1 MIGFLMGRNRTVL
14 LLLAFLMISG
24 AVAFIA
30 IPKESD
36 PDIPI
41 PFIYIS
47 MIHEGISPEDAERLL
62 VQPMEKEL
70 RNITGIKEMRSTASV
85 GSASVILEFEAGF
98 DAKQALLDARSQV
111 ELAKTQLPTTTESPT
126 VNEINTALFPVMTL
140 SLSAALDE
148 RELITMARQLKRE
161 IVALPNVLSVEIGGD
176 REEVLEVEIDPVLL
190 DGYQIDF
197 QAVMDIVNRNNLLV
211 TAGALDTGAGRMV
224 FKVPGV
230 ITELGDILQ
239 LPVKVSG
246 STVVTLAD
254 IATLRSTFKDPDGFA
269 RVDGK
274 PAISL
279 EISKRSGANIIE
291 TVTQVQ
297 AVVSAAQQVMPEQVD
312 ITYILDQSAQIST
325 LLWDLLNNI
334 LSAMVIVMII
344 IIAVLGLRSA
354 LLVGLAIPGS
364 FLIGILLIYSLNI
377 TMNIVVL
384 FSLILVVGMLVDG
397 AIVIV
402 EMADK
407 RLKAGDSGFEAFSYA
422 ARQMAWPI
430 IASTLTTLAVF
441 IPLAFWPGTVGEF
454 MKYLPITVVLCLLAS
469 LCMALIFLPVLGHM
483 FNRSK
488 TGTKVDQVIPIST
501 GVRVYTSLLRS
512 LVKHPRKTLV
522 ATLICVLSIYSVY
535 GLYGVGIEFF
545 PDTEPE
551 TAMIQVHARGD
562 LSVIEKDELLRH
574 VEKRMIGMKDLRSV
588 YARSFAQSD
597 NEGKE
602 DLIGIVQF
610 RFTDWYQRS
619 PAKKILKDLQQRT
632 AGIPGLYLDIL
643 EEEGGPSGGKP
654 IEIEVSGLQQQD
666 LSKAV
671 ELIRDLM
678 LQMKGFN
685 NIEDNRPLPGI
696 EWILSVNRLEAAR
709 YGADIASIGNA
720 VQMVTSGINLTK
732 YRPDNAYDEIDVHAR
747 FPHSD
752 RTLQQLEYLRLKTAR
767 GMIPTSNFVEIRP
780 SPKTSII
787 QRVDG
792 RRVTTLKSDILEG
805 LLVDTQLKKLKEG
818 IGAINLPAGIA
829 LTFKGEDADQQES
842 MGFLLKAFLVALFI
856 MLLIL
861 VTQFNSVYQS
871 VLVLSAIIFST
882 AGVMLGL
889 FVTHQ
894 PFGIVMG
901 GIGVIALAG
910 IVVNNNIILIDA
922 YNRKRVQGISAV
934 EAAIATGSERL
945 RPVLLTSVTTIAGL
959 IPMAYGLNLDLIN
972 RQIGIG
978 APSSQMWTQL
988 ASTIAGGLSFA
999 TLLTL
1004 FLTPCMLV
1012 MGDHLLSKRAVI

>member
-1 MIGFLMGRNRTVL
+1 MIDFLMGRNRTVL
-14 LLLAFLMISG
+14 LLLAFLMIAG
-24 AVAFIA
+24 TAAFIA

-62 VQPMEKEL
+62 IQPMEKEL
-70 RNITGIKEMRSTASV
+70 RNITGLKEMKSTASA
-85 GSASVILEFEAGF
+85 GYASVILEFEAGF
-98 DAKQALLDARSQV
+98 DAKQALLDVRSQV
-111 ELAKTQLPTTTESPT
+111 ELAKRDLPTATESPS

-140 SLSAALDE
+140 SISAAFDE
-148 RELITMARQLKRE
+148 RQLIGIARQLKRE
-161 IVALPNVLSVEIGGD
+161 IIALPNVLSVEIGGD

-197 QAVMDIVNRNNLLV
+197 QTVMDVVSRNNLLV
-211 TAGALDTGAGRMV
+211 TAGALDTGTGRMI

-230 ITELGDILQ
+230 IDELNDILQ
-239 LPVKVSG
+239 LPIKVNG
-246 STVVTLAD
+246 STVVTFAD
-254 IATLRSTFKDPDGFA
+254 IARLRSTFKDPEGFA

-297 AVVSAAQQVMPEQVD
+297 AVVAAAKQVMPEQVD
-312 ITYILDQSAQIST
+312 ITYILDQSAQVST

-364 FLIGILLIYSLNI
+364 FLIGILLIFSLNI

-384 FSLILVVGMLVDG
+384 FSLILVVGMLVDA
-397 AIVIV
+397 AIVVV
-402 EMADK
+402 EMADT
-407 RLKAGDSGFEAFSYA
+407 RLKAGDNGYEAFSYA

-454 MKYLPITVVLCLLAS
+454 MKYLPITVVVCLLAS
-469 LCMALIFLPVLGHM
+469 LCMALIFLPVLGYM
-483 FNRSK
+483 FNRSRTSK
-488 TGTKVDQVIPIST
+488 KVEQDRSLSIGSKA
-501 GVRVYTSLLRS
+501 YMSLLKS
-512 LVKHPRKTLV
+512 LVKHPGKTLV
-522 ATLICVLSIYSVY
+522 ATLTCVFSVYALY

-562 LSVIEKDELLRH
+562 LSVIEKDKLLRQ
-574 VEKRMIGMKDLRSV
+574 VENRMIGMDDLRSV

-597 NEGKE
+597 SDGKE
-602 DLIGIVQF
+602 DLIGVVQF
-610 RFTDWYQRS
+610 RFTDWHQRS
-619 PAKKILKDLQQRT
+619 PAKTILRDIQQRT
-632 AGIPGLYLDIL
+632 TGIPGLYLDIV

-654 IEIEVSGLQQQD
+654 IEIEVSGLQQD
-666 LSKAV
+666 LSAAV

-678 LQMKGFN
+678 IEIKGFN
-685 NIEDNRPLPGI
+685 NVEDNRPLPGI
-696 EWILSVNRLEAAR
+696 EWLISVNRQEAAR

-720 VQMVTSGINLTK
+720 VQMVTAGINLTK
-732 YRPDNAYDEIDVHAR
+732 YRPNNAYDEIDVRAR
-747 FPHSD
+747 FPQVD
-752 RTLQQLEYLRLKTAR
+752 RTLQQLENLRIKTAK
-767 GMIPTSNFVEIRP
+767 GMIPVKNFVEIIP
-780 SPKTSII
+780 SHKTNII

-792 RRVTTLKSDILEG
+792 RQVATLKSDILDG
-805 LLVDTQLKKLKEG
+805 LLVDAQLKKLQKG
-818 IGAINLPAGIA
+818 ISELDFPASVA

-842 MGFLLKAFLVALFI
+842 MAFLLKAFLVALFI

-871 VLVLSAIIFST
+871 LLVLSAIIFST

-889 FVTHQ
+889 FITHQ

-922 YNRKRVQGISAV
+922 YNRKREQGVCAI

-945 RPVLLTSVTTIAGL
+945 RPVLLTSVTTITGL

-1012 MGDHLLSKRAVI
+1012 MGDRYLSKTA

>member
-1 MIGFLMGRNRTVL
+1 MIDFLMGRNRTVL

-24 AVAFIA
+24 VAAFIA

-70 RNITGIKEMRSTASV
+70 RNITGLKEMKSTASV
-85 GSASVILEFEAGF
+85 GYASVILEFDAGF
-98 DAKQALLDARSQV
+98 DAKQALLDVRSQV
-111 ELAKTQLPTTTESPT
+111 ELAKSQLPTATESPI

-140 SLSAALDE
+140 SISAAFDE
-148 RELITMARQLKRE
+148 RQLIAIARQLKRE

-197 QAVMDIVNRNNLLV
+197 QAVIDIVSRNNLLI
-211 TAGALDTGAGRMV
+211 TAGALDTGAGRMI

-230 ITELGDILQ
+230 VTELDDILQ
-239 LPVKVSG
+239 LPIKVNASA
-246 STVVTLAD
+246 VVTLDD

-274 PAISL
+274 PSISL

-291 TVTQVQ
+291 TVTQIQ
-297 AVVSAAQQVMPEQVD
+297 AVVAAAKQVMPEQVD
-312 ITYILDQSAQIST
+312 ITYILDQSAQINA

-344 IIAVLGLRSA
+344 IIFVLGLRSA

-364 FLIGILLIYSLNI
+364 FLIGILLIFSLNI

-397 AIVIV
+397 AIVVV
-402 EMADK
+402 ELADK
-407 RLKAGDSGFEAFSYA
+407 RLRAGDSGSEAFGCA

-483 FNRSK
+483 FNRSQAARK
-488 TGTKVDQVIPIST
+488 DGQVLPLSA
-501 GVRVYTSLLRS
+501 GVRMYISLLRS
-512 LVKHPRKTLV
+512 LVKHPGKTLV
-522 ATLICVLSIYSVY
+522 ATLVCVFSIYFVY
-535 GLYGVGIEFF
+535 SLYGVGIEFF

-562 LSVIEKDELLRH
+562 LSVIEKDELLRQ
-574 VEKRMIGMKDLRSV
+574 VENRMIGMNDLRSV

-597 NEGKE
+597 SEGKE
-602 DLIGIVQF
+602 DLIGAVRF
-610 RFTDWYQRS
+610 RFIDWHQRS
-619 PAKKILKDLQQRT
+619 PAKKILKDIQQRT
-632 AGIPGLYLDIL
+632 AGIPGLYLDVV

-654 IEIEVSGLQQQD
+654 IEIEVSGLQQRD
-666 LSKAV
+666 LSTAV
-671 ELIRDLM
+671 ELIRNLM
-678 LQMKGFN
+678 LQVRGFN
-685 NIEDNRPLPGI
+685 NIEDNRPLAGI
-696 EWILSVNRLEAAR
+696 EWVLSVSREEAAR
-709 YGADIASIGNA
+709 YGADVASIGNA
-720 VQMVTSGINLTK
+720 VQMVTTGVNLTK
-732 YRPDNAYDEIDVHAR
+732 YRPDNVYDEIDVRAR
-747 FPHSD
+747 FPNAD

-767 GMIPTSNFVEIRP
+767 GMIPVTNFVEITP
-780 SPKTSII
+780 APKTSII

-792 RRVTTLKSDILEG
+792 RQVAALKSDIIDG
-805 LLVDTQLKKLKEG
+805 LLVDTQLKKLKQG
-818 IGAINLPAGIA
+818 IATLNLPAGIE

-842 MGFLLKAFLVALFI
+842 IAFLLKAFLVALFI

-871 VLVLSAIIFST
+871 LLVLSAIIFST

-922 YNRKRVQGISAV
+922 YNRKREQGISAV

-945 RPVLLTSVTTIAGL
+945 RPVLLTSVTTITGL
-959 IPMAYGLNLDLIN
+959 VPMAFGLNLDLIN

-1012 MGDHLLSKRAVI
+1012 MGDRLLSKKVTI